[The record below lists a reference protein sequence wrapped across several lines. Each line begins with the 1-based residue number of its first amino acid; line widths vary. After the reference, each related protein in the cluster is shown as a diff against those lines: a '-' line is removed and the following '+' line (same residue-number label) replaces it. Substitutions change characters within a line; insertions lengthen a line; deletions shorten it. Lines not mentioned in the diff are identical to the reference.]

1 MKKALALI
9 LALAM
14 VFCLMAGCGSDK
26 EDTGSSKKG
35 AAETATVTMEPGKY
49 LAVSCKDEDGEEYV
63 CDEDWIVIEEDG
75 AGVIVFN
82 GEEYGMEWTLSGD
95 DFSFED
101 VDGDTFEGTYADG
114 TIEGWYGGVYE
125 YVFELEG
132 GAAPAKKGETESAAE
147 SGFTPVSGSLAG
159 CDVTIVGA
167 ELFTD
172 GDDKDAIR
180 VYWDVTNNNDETI
193 TPSWDIETLVEQ
205 EGFEMDTTYT
215 WDDVPEYG
223 NDSRDIQP
231 GVTIRCISE
240 YNCKADGDVI
250 TVTLYDYYNEDDKV
264 VAEFDPANLPGRPA
278 EDWVATPITE
288 PTWVEGLPAEGP
300 VGEGYVVID
309 HAEIVPSYDEGE
321 EVVRVYFQYTN
332 EGEEETTMWSEVYYI
347 AYQDGIELE
356 IEWPAE
362 DVAEDE
368 NMTDYVQP
376 GETLLCSECFALSSD
391 SPIEIEVYDIWEED
405 YLGIIYNPADLRG

>member
-35 AAETATVTMEPGKY
+35 AAETVTVEPGKY
-49 LAVSCKDEDGEEYV
+49 LAVSCVIDGEEYP
-63 CDEDWIVIEEDG
+63 CDQDWLEIE
-75 AGVIVFN
+75 AGGSGVLVFE
-82 GEEYGMEWTLSGD
+82 GEEYSMDWTLSGST
-95 DFSFED
+95 FSFED
-101 VDGDTFEGTYADG
+101 QDGSTFEGTYADG
-114 TIEGWYGGVYE
+114 VIEGVLDGNME
-125 YVFELEG
+125 YTFELEG
-132 GAAPAKKGETESAAE
+132 GAAPAKKGETEAEPAAE
-147 SGFTPVSGSLAG
+147 SDFTPVSGSLAG
-159 CDVTIVGA
+159 CDVSIVGA

-172 GDDKDAIR
+172 TDDKDAIR
-180 VYWDVTNNNDETI
+180 IYWDVTNNTDEVFW
-193 TPSWDIETLVEQ
+193 PSWNICTLVEQ

-223 NDSRDIQP
+223 NDDRNIQP

-240 YNCKADGDVI
+240 YNCKAAGDVI
-250 TVTLYDYYNEDDKV
+250 TVTLYNDYDYDEKL
-264 VAEFDPANLPGRPA
+264 VAEFDPTNLPGRPA
-278 EDWVATPITE
+278 EDWVAAPITE
-288 PTWVEGLPAEGP
+288 PTWVEGLPTEGP

-332 EGEEETTMWSEVYYI
+332 EGEAETTMWAEVYYV
-347 AYQDGIELE
+347 AYQDGIELDV
-356 IEWPAE
+356 EWPAE

-368 NMTDYVQP
+368 NTTDYVQP
-376 GETLLCSECFALSSD
+376 GETLLCAECFALRSD

-405 YLGIIYNPADLRG
+405 YLGTVYNPADLRG

>member
-1 MKKALALI
+1 MKRTFALI

-14 VFCLMAGCGSDK
+14 VFCLMAGCGSDNA
-26 EDTGSSKKG
+26 DTGSSKKG
-35 AAETATVTMEPGKY
+35 AAETVTVEAGKY
-49 LAVSCKDEDGEEYV
+49 LAVSCVIDGEEYA
-63 CDEDWIVIEEDG
+63 CDSDWLVIEEGGSG
-75 AGVIVFN
+75 ALVFE
-82 GEEYGMEWTLSGD
+82 GEEYSMDWTLSGST
-95 DFSFED
+95 FSFED
-101 VDGDTFEGTYADG
+101 QDGSTFEGTYADG
-114 TIEGWYGGVYE
+114 VIEGVLDGNME
-125 YVFELEG
+125 YTFELEG
-132 GAAPAKKGETESAAE
+132 GAKKGEAEAEPAAE

-180 VYWDVTNNNDETI
+180 VYWDVTNNSDETI
-193 TPSWDIETLVEQ
+193 TPNWDIYTLVEQ

-288 PTWVEGLPAEGP
+288 PTWVEGLPTEGP

-321 EVVRVYFQYTN
+321 EVVRVYFQFTN
-332 EGEEETTMWSEVYYI
+332 EGEEETTMWSEVYYK

-356 IEWPAE
+356 IEWPDE

-376 GETLLCSECFALSSD
+376 GETLLCSECFAVSSD

-405 YLGIIYNPADLRG
+405 YLGTIYNPADLRG